1 MRKILLFV
9 LGAVLCACTSKTADD
24 IVVNVEVENMTVSNV
39 VLLIDRTTAF
49 SIPLDKHGKGRLEIT
64 GLGNIYPQ
72 VIYGQT
78 GIPAFIGRGEEV
90 TIRFDGRRFKEGIRV
105 EGKNAAANQYL
116 QTTTQT
122 DYMAY
127 ELPWEEFYAGLMKL
141 TDEAVQ
147 LVKARKL
154 EQTCPDFARIE
165 QERLRYAYA
174 QTMLMYPM
182 GHAMMS
188 GDADYR
194 PGKEVYD
201 AVRELVVEREELAD
215 VAVYR
220 DYLRFAV
227 PMLLAEQGAKLD
239 DSYARTVATM
249 RWIGENFTNE
259 KVKQTMLRSL
269 AIEYMQNAG
278 IRNTAELQNLANTYI
293 TDPQMLSD
301 YREELE
307 SHDLAA
313 IGRPSPDFKAADIE
327 GRSHSLADFGG
338 KYVYID
344 LWATW
349 CAPCKAELPHLRALE
364 KKFEGRNIVFV
375 GLSVDKDKAAWEQAV
390 RSGELPGVQLWL
402 GHGSQF
408 QQDYGIEGIPHFIL
422 LDREGKIVNADML
435 RPSSEDTERILNE
448 LEGI

>member
-1 MRKILLFV
+1 MRKILLIV
-9 LGAVLCACTSKTADD
+9 LGAVLCACTSKKADD

-49 SIPLDKHGKGRLEIT
+49 KIPLDKYGKGRLEIT

-72 VIYGQT
+72 VMYGQA
-78 GIPAFIGRGEEV
+78 GKQAFIGRGEEV
-90 TIRFDGRRFKEGIRV
+90 TLRFDGRKFKDGIRV
-105 EGKNAAANQYL
+105 EGRNVEANDYL
-116 QTTTQT
+116 QTISLP
-122 DYMAY
+122 DFMAY
-127 ELPWEEFYAGLMKL
+127 ELPWEEFYAALNKM
-141 TDEAVQ
+141 TDEAVR
-147 LVKARKL
+147 LMKARKL
-154 EQTCPDFARIE
+154 EETCPDFARIE

-174 QTMLMYPM
+174 QPMLMYPM

-188 GDADYR
+188 GDESYR
-194 PGKEVYD
+194 PDKTVYD
-201 AVRELVVEREELAD
+201 AVRELVTEREELAD

-220 DYLRFAV
+220 DYIRFAV
-227 PMLLAEQGAKLD
+227 PMLLAEQGDEIA
-239 DSYARTVATM
+239 DSYGRTVATM

-269 AIEYMQNAG
+269 AIEYMQSSG
-278 IRNTAELQNLANTYI
+278 VRNTQELQNLANTYI
-293 TDPQMLSD
+293 TDPQMLRE
-301 YREELE
+301 YREELD

-313 IGRPSPDFKAADIE
+313 IGRPSPDFTATDVE
-327 GRSHSLADFGG
+327 GRSYTLADFRG

-344 LWATW
+344 MWATW

-375 GLSVDKDKAAWEQAV
+375 GLSVDKDKAAWEKMA
-390 RSGELPGVQLWL
+390 RSGELTGVQLLL
-402 GHGSQF
+402 GRGSQF
-408 QQDYGIEGIPHFIL
+408 QQDYRVEGIPRFIL
-422 LDREGKIVNADML
+422 LDPEGKIVNPDML